1 MNETVRVLADG
12 TRLLAYLVPP
22 SEMASFVQHLPSKPA
37 VKDLFAGGALP
48 DYTGRAIPGFLLLCL
63 LEMLI
68 GFARG
73 KTLYRYNDFLVSL
86 SLGITMLAVQ
96 LWFKQLVMECY
107 VHIFANYSVNV
118 AASDDSWLVWSS
130 LMLAIDCGYYWMHR
144 MSHTYHIM
152 WAGHS
157 VHHSGETY
165 NLATALRQG
174 ALQGCFGWLF
184 YLPLAFFFHPGY
196 FLLHKALNTLGQFW
210 IHTQVTGRLGLLEYV
225 LNTPSAHRLHHQYPG
240 NCNYAGVL
248 IIWDRMFGTYRAEV
262 SQRDRYGL
270 AKQYTTLDPV
280 WANLEH
286 YWRVLF
292 YPGGGFH
299 RCCRKRAR
307 HAFTFHPLALLEP
320 LPPAKDTWAIPDQR
334 GERTKL
340 NGSSKGRSVLA
351 VFILL
356 GLRNVGK
363 TLDGDVN
370 LTVLLSEG
378 FRLAL
383 TSHVCAELG
392 LDLALGRH

>member
-1 MNETVRVLADG
+1 
-12 TRLLAYLVPP
+12 
-22 SEMASFVQHLPSKPA
+22 
-37 VKDLFAGGALP
+37 
-48 DYTGRAIPGFLLLCL
+48 
-63 LEMLI
+63 
-68 GFARG
+68 
-73 KTLYRYNDFLVSL
+73 
-86 SLGITMLAVQ
+86 
-96 LWFKQLVMECY
+96 
-107 VHIFANYSVNV
+107 
-118 AASDDSWLVWSS
+118 
-130 LMLAIDCGYYWMHR
+130 

-157 VHHSGETY
+157 VHHSGETII
-165 NLATALRQG
+165 LRQLKTRCSSG
-174 ALQGCFGWLF
+174 MFGLAITF
-184 YLPLAFFFHPGY
+184 AFFFHPGY

-307 HAFTFHPLALLEP
+307 HAFTFHPWHCWAFT
-320 LPPAKDTWAIPDQR
+320 KDTWAIPDQR
-334 GERTKL
+334 G
-340 NGSSKGRSVLA
+340 G
-351 VFILL
+351 
-356 GLRNVGK
+356 GK
-363 TLDGDVN
+363 
-370 LTVLLSEG
+370 S
-378 FRLAL
+378 
-383 TSHVCAELG
+383 
-392 LDLALGRH
+392 